1 MATRIGRRLHWQS
14 PSKTTRP
21 SLQKWEVVVG
31 KTLQIWSRVN
41 KEVWKCTSPANPRL
55 FQKIKKP
62 RLLTPVCGQTS
73 AHGRNEEKCNIAAR
87 CSSRPGMDDVGGKGI
102 LFLSWPPFKD
112 DLEQKSSLSRLLFC
126 YFCCFFFVQK
136 NKSDSK
142 TFRGPGNFFKTGGV
156 VL

>member
-1 MATRIGRRLHWQS
+1 MAPRIGRCLHWQS

-21 SLQKWEVVVG
+21 SLQKWVVDG
-31 KTLQIWSRVN
+31 ETLQMWSRVN

-55 FQKIKKP
+55 FQKIKKS

-73 AHGRNEEKCNIAAR
+73 AHGCNEEKCNIAAR

-126 YFCCFFFVQK
+126 YSTFVAFSSCK
-136 NKSDSK
+136 KINLTAKLSEGPA
-142 TFRGPGNFFKTGGV
+142 TF
-156 VL
+156 